1 MAKRKTEK
9 SETPARSGGWRS
21 ALLQPKIIVALL
33 IGCSIPMIRNMSQSS
48 EKNLIDDPQY
58 QVERSA
64 ITLKSRPDYV
74 PEEFL
79 SRTWE
84 SSELPEQ
91 FSILEPGLAER
102 IGKSFENS
110 AWVRGVEKVKLSHP
124 RDIEVALDFRRP
136 VALVRSA
143 EGYYP
148 IDKDGV
154 LLPPTDFS
162 AAQLPQY
169 PVIENV
175 QTLPQGP
182 AGTHWGD
189 LAVWG
194 AARLID
200 LLIPDGDREK
210 YWTKYELARVRVYGK
225 ADLRHAEA
233 EDMQDISYRLITL
246 SGSEVIWGVAPDVT
260 DPTEPDAETKLERL
274 SMYHRD
280 FGGLHSE
287 QGPIEIDLRRWK
299 DIARRPLDLPQS
311 EHITR

>member
-1 MAKRKTEK
+1 MAKRKKEAND
-9 SETPARSGGWRS
+9 TPSRSGGWRS
-21 ALLQPKIIVALL
+21 VLLQPKIIVALL
-33 IGCSIPMIRNMSQSS
+33 IGCSIPMIRNMSQNS
-48 EKNLIDDPQY
+48 ERTLLDKPEY
-58 QVERSA
+58 QVERAA
-64 ITLKSRPDYV
+64 ITLMERPDFV
-74 PEEFL
+74 PENFL
-79 SRTWE
+79 ERTWE
-84 SSELPEQ
+84 NSELPEQ
-91 FSILEPGLAER
+91 FSILEPDLASQ
-102 IGKSFENS
+102 IGQSFEDS
-110 AWVRGVEKVKLSHP
+110 PWVRKVAQVKLSHP
-124 RDIEVALDFRRP
+124 RDIEVDLEFRRP

-148 IDKDGV
+148 IDRDGV

-162 AAQLPQY
+162 AAQLPLY

-200 LLIPDGDREK
+200 LLIPEGDREK
-210 YWTKYELARVRVYGK
+210 YWTRYELARVRVYGK

-246 SGSEVIWGVAPDVT
+246 AGSEVIWGVAPDVT

-311 EHITR
+311 ESLTR